1 MHDAELTVFEED
13 LALSLRGRRVGFR
26 FCLAYLE
33 RGLHIDFAAFL
44 QSAQIFV
51 GPLMERKNSVKG
63 RWRATAF

>member
-1 MHDAELTVFEED
+1 MHDAEPTVPEKD

-26 FCLAYLE
+26 LCLAYLE
-33 RGLHIDFAAFL
+33 CGLHIDFAAFL

-51 GPLMERKNSVKG
+51 GTLMERKNSVKA